1 MASYCPTESLEVGG
15 MGEPELPYQNAFR
28 YGGVHSTA
36 QRHQAHRRR
45 PCKRKKCRAEDED
58 QFECPTP
65 KRFLSEEAVTS
76 YLEQLNIAT
85 CNPPARTPQLNIR
98 TVAAC
103 PASMDQMN
111 TRGEISDRSLMRG
124 TSSAGYTNLEPN
136 GMSTYLRTALP
147 TSMPSIPEDPEP
159 QQACQESSSPTI
171 PPSLTIS
178 ESSDVSLRKKF
189 PPHLAGVQIEVTPAT
204 PTGTSELVKLHQED
218 LGDTMA
224 ITPLP
229 RDRGSGLTTSK
240 GGLLRKNW
248 DVIIEDLSSD
258 SSDGHESPQRPMSV
272 WLAPEIQKF
281 SSCKKDLLLP
291 HSILEQM

>member
-1 MASYCPTESLEVGG
+1 MTTSDKFSFFLWKGYWSELLLCDIHCSYS
-15 MGEPELPYQNAFR
+15 
-28 YGGVHSTA
+28 
-36 QRHQAHRRR
+36 
-45 PCKRKKCRAEDED
+45 

-178 ESSDVSLRKKF
+178 GSSDVSLRKKL
-189 PPHLAGVQIEVTPAT
+189 PPHLAGVQIE
-204 PTGTSELVKLHQED
+204 
-218 LGDTMA
+218 
-224 ITPLP
+224 
-229 RDRGSGLTTSK
+229 
-240 GGLLRKNW
+240 
-248 DVIIEDLSSD
+248 
-258 SSDGHESPQRPMSV
+258 
-272 WLAPEIQKF
+272 
-281 SSCKKDLLLP
+281 
-291 HSILEQM
+291 